1 MTAHEP
7 EETPRRRKG
16 TTDIWFKSIRWLAV
30 IGWLLML
37 AAIIITAI
45 AKPESKTYFNKFA
58 WRLHNTWDMEVF
70 RYFFYLMILGFCI
83 SVVGFAIN
91 IKRHRRK
98 NDEYLVSLIVL
109 GLTSIGGIAVYFF
122 FF

>member
-1 MTAHEP
+1 MRVYGSEKTQ
-7 EETPRRRKG
+7 RRRKG
-16 TTDIWFKSIRWLAV
+16 TDIWFKSIRWLAV
-30 IGWLLML
+30 IGWLLMF
-37 AAIIITAI
+37 AAIFISAI
-45 AKPESKTYFNKFA
+45 AKPDSKNYFNKFA
-58 WRLHNTWDMEVF
+58 WSLRTTWDMQLF

-98 NDEYLVSLIVL
+98 NDEYLVSLILL
-109 GLTSIGGIAVYFF
+109 GLTSIVGIAIYFF